1 MARKAP
7 PGTLDEDAWLEVI
20 GKMDEVYSQLVQDE
34 IALEEKNAE
43 LEQSQQFITG
53 LLSSMSDVLLACDP
67 EGRIED
73 SNNALRK
80 LVGCDEQALLG
91 SPVYA
96 LLADTRS
103 EEQLRK
109 TLDGLRRPNT
119 SATLELNFKD
129 ALGAPLP
136 VDISCTVRSVGTG
149 RCIGHVL
156 VGRPL
161 GELKHAYRQLHEA
174 HEALKRTQQQLLH
187 AEKMAS
193 LGRLVAGVAHE
204 LNNPISFVL
213 ANAHVLGG
221 YRERL
226 ERYLEAVNSNQPQE
240 VRETLRRQ
248 LRIDPLLADLPS
260 LIEGTIEGAQRTA
273 DIVSAL
279 KRFSAVDRESLG
291 EVALNE
297 VVERSIH
304 WITRGIAPDLYVHWQ
319 PTGEPSVH
327 GNSGQLLQVLMN
339 LMQNA
344 YDAAQAAERETP
356 ELWIDVEQ
364 DPQWV
369 TLRLR
374 DNGGGIAVEHLT
386 QVFDPFFSTK
396 PVGKGTGLGL
406 SISYSIV
413 ERCGG
418 RLIVG
423 NHPAGG
429 AEFTLILPNHS
440 PDRLTES

>member
-7 PGTLDEDAWLEVI
+7 PGNLDEDAWLEVI

-43 LEQSQQFITG
+43 LEQSQQFIAG

-67 EGRIED
+67 EGRIEE

-80 LVGCDEQALLG
+80 LVGRDEHALLG

-96 LLADTRS
+96 LLADTQS

-109 TLDGLRRPNT
+109 TLNSLRRPNT

-149 RCIGHVL
+149 RCVGHVL

-174 HEALKRTQQQLLH
+174 HEELKRTQQQLLH

-226 ERYLEAVNSNQPQE
+226 ERYLDAVNANESQE

-279 KRFSAVDRESLG
+279 KRFSAVDRELLG

-297 VVERSIH
+297 VIERAIH
-304 WITRGIAPDLYVHWQ
+304 WITRGIAPDLRVHWQ
-319 PTGEPSVH
+319 PSGAPSVH

-356 ELWIDVEQ
+356 ELWISVEQ
-364 DPQWV
+364 DSHWV

-374 DNGGGIAVEHLT
+374 DNGGGIAAEHLK

-418 RLIVG
+418 RLIAS
-423 NHPAGG
+423 NHPDGG
-429 AEFTLILPNHS
+429 AEFTLIIPSHS
-440 PDRLTES
+440 LKL